1 VISGLTFEE
10 VVYEYQDRVYNTCL
24 GFLKNETE
32 AKDAAQ
38 EVFINIYKKVNSFKG
53 ESSLSTWI
61 YRITVNICLGELRK
75 AKTKK
80 RWGSIIGTDSKSA
93 TQIAADPFYHPGVE
107 LENKERSAI
116 LFGAIET
123 LPEQQKVAFTL
134 HKLENLSYDEIG
146 QIMKKSLSSI
156 ESLIH
161 RAKINLRA
169 KLKNYYEEN
178 R

>member
-1 VISGLTFEE
+1 MKPDLSIDEIIET
-10 VVYEYQDRVYNTCL
+10 YQDKVFNTCL
-24 GFLKNETE
+24 GFLKNEAE

-38 EVFINIYKKVNSFKG
+38 EVFINIYKNVNSFKG

-75 AKTKK
+75 TKTKK
-80 RWGSIIGTDSKSA
+80 RWGSIVGTDSKSV
-93 TQIAADPFYHPGVE
+93 TEMVGDPYYHPGIE

-116 LFGAIET
+116 LFKAIET

-146 QIMKKSLSSI
+146 HIMKKSLSSI
-156 ESLIH
+156 ESLMH
-161 RAKINLRA
+161 RAKMSLRA
-169 KLKNYYEEN
+169 KLKDYYEEN